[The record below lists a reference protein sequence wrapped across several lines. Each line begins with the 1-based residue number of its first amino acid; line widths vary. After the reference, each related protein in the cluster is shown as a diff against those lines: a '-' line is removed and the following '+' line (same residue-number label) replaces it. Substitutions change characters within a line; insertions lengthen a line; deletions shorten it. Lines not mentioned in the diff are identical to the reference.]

1 MNHKLKL
8 SLFIIL
14 FVVIGVMQSW
24 GVKGSPPQQPAGA
37 AYKQNNCVNCHSQ
50 IVELHVGNLY
60 LEWQLSAHQEKEV
73 GCEKCH
79 GGDPAISDK
88 EKAHIGVL
96 GQSDPKSR
104 INWKNQ
110 PETCGACHQ
119 DVVNAF
125 KQSAHFKR
133 TRDVGIGPS
142 CVNCHAHMAT
152 RVIYDSS
159 ETADLCARCH
169 DAKNFIQPRPEIPI
183 RAGETVMAMQRAT
196 RVIDWA
202 QLLITHGQTMG
213 WDLNVEQ
220 NDLKL
225 PEEMLREAKVKWH
238 SFNLEDIRKQADE
251 AFLKGTK
258 IKDGLRKKLTSD

>member
-1 MNHKLKL
+1 MNHRSKL
-8 SLFIIL
+8 SLFIL

-24 GVKGSPPQQPAGA
+24 GVEGSPAQQSAGA
-37 AYKQNNCVNCHSQ
+37 AYKQNNCVSCHSQ
-50 IVELHVGNLY
+50 IVELHLGNRY
-60 LEWQLSAHQEKEV
+60 LEWQFSAHQEKGV

-96 GQSDPKSR
+96 RQSDPKSR
-104 INWKNQ
+104 LHWKNQ

-133 TRDVGIGPS
+133 IKDVGIGPS
-142 CVNCHAHMAT
+142 CINCHAHMAT
-152 RVIYDSS
+152 QVIYDPS
-159 ETADLCARCH
+159 ETAALCARCH
-169 DAKNFIQPRPEIPI
+169 DTTNFIQPRPEIPI
-183 RAGETVMAMQRAT
+183 RAGETVMAMQRAD
-196 RVIDWA
+196 RIIEWA
-202 QLLITHGQTMG
+202 RLLIKHGQAMG
-213 WDLNVEQ
+213 LNMSAEQ

-225 PEEMLREAKVKWH
+225 PEETLREAKVKWH
-238 SFNLEDIRKQADE
+238 SFNLEGIRKQTDE

-258 IKDGLRKKLTSD
+258 IKDELRKKLRSD